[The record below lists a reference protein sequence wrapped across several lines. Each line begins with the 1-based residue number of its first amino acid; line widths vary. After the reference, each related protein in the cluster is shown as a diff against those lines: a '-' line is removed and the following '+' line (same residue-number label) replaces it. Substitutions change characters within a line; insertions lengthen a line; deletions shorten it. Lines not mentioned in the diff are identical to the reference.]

1 MKNKDVTDPKEI
13 EKLIERGNFVVK
25 ELEALFMIRKYRTL
39 KKRYYE
45 EKQFSM
51 NKHRERVYMYVISIN
66 PLSALEN
73 RFIEVLLPII
83 DFYSCIFAK
92 EWKGKK

>member
-13 EKLIERGNFVVK
+13 EKLVERGNFVVK

-51 NKHRERVYMYVISIN
+51 NKHPERVYMYVISIN

-73 RFIEVLLPII
+73 RFIVVLLPII

-92 EWKGKK
+92 H